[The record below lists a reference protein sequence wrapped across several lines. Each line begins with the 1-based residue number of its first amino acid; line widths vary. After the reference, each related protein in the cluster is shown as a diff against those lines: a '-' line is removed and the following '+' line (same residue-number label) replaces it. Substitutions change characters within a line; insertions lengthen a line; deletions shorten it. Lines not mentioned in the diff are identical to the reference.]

1 MSRLGEALVKSKR
14 ALDAIVEDFRQV
26 GIGIEDLLVLLFFG
40 GKIRLLFR
48 APGDDR
54 PDEKNTQR

>member
-1 MSRLGEALVKSKR
+1 LPTRR